1 MKRYVIAAITCIALT
16 VGVSP
21 AAASGGL
28 GGVVQTL
35 TGTSQQNTNTAGDA
49 SAVNANG
56 TSQSNGQ
63 SQTGYGGDASTG
75 DASAGGAGCCGS
87 GDATSGDAYG
97 GDVDQSQEASNT
109 NSTSQEAT
117 AESTAAQVLPVN
129 VAVPICVGVYC
140 KTGDVE
146 QSNTNTSGDAS
157 AKNVNVTDQSNE
169 QSQQGVGGDA
179 TTGDAT
185 TGGSGDA
192 TTGDARGGEVTQS
205 QSASNANDTW
215 QDASA
220 TSKAIQVAPV
230 NVAVPVCIA
239 AYCKTGDVEQS
250 NDNRSGDASAFNG
263 NGTWQSNEQ
272 GRSGYGGDASTG
284 DATTGGKGCCSS
296 GDATSGNAYG
306 GDVDQS
312 QSASNSN
319 STSQDAYAK
328 SKAVQIAPVNVA
340 VPVCV
345 ALSCRTGGVEQSN
358 TNSSGDAWAGNLN
371 DTGQSNEQW
380 QKGVGGNATTGDA
393 TAGGECKPSEPY
405 TPKHQP
411 KPRCGSGDATSGNAY
426 GGDVDQSQ
434 SASNSTSTSQEAS
447 AESKAVQVLPVNAA
461 VPVCV
466 ALYCK
471 TSDVDQS
478 NGNSSGDAWA
488 GNVNKTGQSNDQSQ
502 KGVGGDAATGDA
514 TASGGCCSKPYHP
527 KPKHGCDNGK
537 SKHEPEHGGDAESGK
552 AKGGDVD
559 QTQSASNDNRT
570 GQTAHAASTAKQE
583 GALNLLITPLWKP
596 APKACRPC

>member
-49 SAVNANG
+49 SAFNANG
-56 TSQSNGQ
+56 TSQSNHQ
-63 SQTGYGGDASTG
+63 SQTGYGGDATTG
-75 DASAGGAGCCGS
+75 DATAGGAGCCGS

-97 GDVDQSQEASNT
+97 GDITQSQEASNT
-109 NSTSQEAT
+109 NSTSQDAN
-117 AESTAAQVLPVN
+117 AESKAVQVLPVN

-169 QSQQGVGGDA
+169 QWQQGVGGDA

-185 TGGSGDA
+185 TGGSGDT
-192 TTGDARGGEVTQS
+192 TTGDARGGDVTQS
-205 QSASNANDTW
+205 QSGSNANDTW

-220 TSKAIQVAPV
+220 TSKASQVVPV

-239 AYCKTGDVEQS
+239 AYCKTGAVEQS

-272 GRSGYGGDASTG
+272 GQSGYGGDASTG
-284 DATTGGKGCCSS
+284 DATTGSKGCCSS

-319 STSQDAYAK
+319 STSQDAHAK
-328 SKAVQIAPVNVA
+328 SKAIQIAPVNVA

-345 ALSCRTGGVEQSN
+345 AWHCTTGGVEQSN
-358 TNSSGDAWAGNLN
+358 TNSSGDAWAGNVN
-371 DTGQSNEQW
+371 HTGQSNEQW
-380 QKGVGGNATTGDA
+380 QKGVGGDATTGDA
-393 TAGGECKPSEPY
+393 TAGGECKPTQTY
-405 TPKHQP
+405 TPKHQS

-434 SASNSTSTSQEAS
+434 SASNSNSTSQEAS
-447 AESKAVQVLPVNAA
+447 ATSKAVQVLPVNVAA
-461 VPVCV
+461 PVCV
-466 ALYCK
+466 GFYCK
-471 TSDVDQS
+471 TGDDDQS

-488 GNVNKTGQSNDQSQ
+488 GNANKTGQSNEQWQ
-502 KGVGGDAATGDA
+502 KGVGADAATGDA
-514 TASGGCCSKPYHP
+514 TASGGCCKPNHP
-527 KPKHGCDNGK
+527 KPKHGCDKGK

-559 QTQSASNDNRT
+559 QAQSASNDNRT
-570 GQTAHAASTAKQE
+570 GQTATAASAAKQE
-583 GALNLLITPLWKP
+583 GALDLLLTPLWKP
-596 APKACRPC
+596 ARQGCRSC